1 MSIEQRAA
9 LAAFS
14 ACDVSDALLKL
25 GVPGAGFLADIHPT
39 AFPGPGDPA
48 FGLKIIAPAFTVL
61 FVPKASPSFP
71 GPLTTPDDLPES
83 NIPAGTPYADL
94 ITPDTIVVISQPAG
108 QKCAVVGGIMAT
120 RMAKLGARA
129 LVVDGRVRD
138 LSCLRG
144 VAQEGGCPVWSR
156 GTSTIGA
163 GAEAKAHAVNVSVRI
178 SGMEVRPED
187 LVMVD
192 QDEKAVVAIPRG
204 RVAEVLELLP
214 GLVKAD
220 ERVLVDVEGGGSV
233 KEAFQKYR
241 GKL

>member
-1 MSIEQRAA
+1 MAQI
-9 LAAFS
+9 
-14 ACDVSDALLKL
+14 SDALLKL
-25 GVPGAGFLADIHPT
+25 DVPGAGFLADIHPT
-39 AFPGPGDPA
+39 AFPGPGDAA
-48 FGLKIIAPAFTVL
+48 FGLKIVAPAFTVL

-71 GPLTTPDDLPES
+71 YPSATPDELPES

-94 ITPDTIVVISQPAG
+94 VTPDTVVLISQSAG

-120 RMAKLGARA
+120 RMAKLGAKA

-138 LSCLRG
+138 MSCLWG

-163 GAEAKAHAVNVSVRI
+163 GAEAKAHAVSVPVTVL
-178 SGMEVRPED
+178 GVKVHPGD
-187 LVMVD
+187 LVMID
-192 QDEKAVVAIPRG
+192 QDEKAVVAIPRD
-204 RVAEVLELLP
+204 RVAEVLEMLP

-220 ERVLVDVEGGGSV
+220 EKVLADVEAGGSV
-233 KEAFQKYR
+233 KEAFKKHR